1 MKRRD
6 LLVLG
11 AAAAIWPRAVGAQA
25 ISAPRIGV
33 LMLGNPDPG
42 VFLREL
48 REALRALGYVEGRNL
63 ALELRNA
70 NGSLESLN
78 VLARELVALK
88 VDAIVGFQTPSV
100 VAAKAA
106 TTEIPIVMCPAADPI
121 GTGLVASFARP
132 GGNITGVTTATL
144 ETAGKN
150 LELIRE
156 ALPAVRRVG
165 LLGNAIDPFHKPF
178 VDYVTKAAQSLDFE
192 IKTALAG
199 AADGLEAAFSQV
211 VAAGA
216 QAAIVQPSL
225 PRELTVATALK
236 NRLPIFAPNT
246 EFALAGALVVYSAD
260 TEAVYR
266 QAATFVDKIIKG
278 RKPADLPVE
287 LPTRFV
293 LIVNLKTANALD
305 IKLPQS
311 LVLRADQVI
320 E

>member
-1 MKRRD
+1 
-6 LLVLG
+6 
-11 AAAAIWPRAVGAQA
+11 
-25 ISAPRIGV
+25 
-33 LMLGNPDPG
+33 
-42 VFLREL
+42 
-48 REALRALGYVEGRNL
+48 
-63 ALELRNA
+63 
-70 NGSLESLN
+70 
-78 VLARELVALK
+78 
-88 VDAIVGFQTPSV
+88 
-100 VAAKAA
+100 
-106 TTEIPIVMCPAADPI
+106 MCPAADPI

-132 GGNITGVTTATL
+132 GGNITGVSTATL

-156 ALPAVRRVG
+156 SLPAVRRVG
-165 LLGNAIDPFHKPF
+165 LLGNALDPFHTPF

-192 IKTALAG
+192 IKVALARG
-199 AADGLEAAFSQV
+199 ADGLEAAFSQV
-211 VAAGA
+211 VAGGV
-216 QAAIVQPSL
+216 QAALVQPSL
-225 PRELTVATALK
+225 PRELTVETALK
-236 NRLPIFAPNT
+236 NGLPIFAPNT

-287 LPTRFV
+287 LPTRFL

>member
-11 AAAAIWPRAVGAQA
+11 AAAAIWPRAAHAQA
-25 ISAPRIGV
+25 VNVPRIGV

-42 VFLREL
+42 IFLREL

-132 GGNITGVTTATL
+132 GGNITGVSTATL

-165 LLGNAIDPFHKPF
+165 LLGNELDPFHKPF

-192 IKTALAG
+192 IKTALARG
-199 AADGLEAAFSQV
+199 ADGLEAASSQV

-246 EFALAGALVVYSAD
+246 EFALAGAVVVYSAD

-287 LPTRFV
+287 LPTRFL